1 VSLEKPVKHGN
12 TAVLLF
18 DNVGLSHYTS
28 YLARGLAKYRD
39 INFYG
44 LSKDDFELT
53 GAAKEKA
60 INFHWIGKKL
70 ASGQFSPIL
79 LLVIRP
85 IILSSILFKALT
97 RTKYGIVHIQG
108 HLPMFFL
115 FIPFLKL
122 KSKKICWTLHDVNLR
137 PSSEGLRGKIEL
149 FYMKLVTQ
157 PNILKKYTDSIIVHG
172 SLLKKMLESKGT
184 PCHKIHVVPHID
196 YRYMLDYNY
205 NISTLSIV
213 NDNII
218 SSSKNYVLLFG
229 RIKPYKGID
238 VLINAAK
245 IVRGKIDDD
254 NFVVL
259 IAGKGDQSYFENL
272 LTKEEYR
279 YIHIYNKF
287 IPNYQIS
294 DLFSKARF
302 VVLPY
307 ADASQSG
314 VIPLA
319 YTFSKPVI
327 VSHVGSL
334 AEYVEH
340 GKTGFIFEAG
350 NSSQLAD
357 YIIEL
362 LKDESKCL
370 EMGKRGY
377 QKMMEEMSLERCCSI
392 INAIYNRN

>member
-1 VSLEKPVKHGN
+1 
-12 TAVLLF
+12 
-18 DNVGLSHYTS
+18 
-28 YLARGLAKYRD
+28 
-39 INFYG
+39 
-44 LSKDDFELT
+44 
-53 GAAKEKA
+53 
-60 INFHWIGKKL
+60 
-70 ASGQFSPIL
+70 
-79 LLVIRP
+79 
-85 IILSSILFKALT
+85 
-97 RTKYGIVHIQG
+97 
-108 HLPMFFL
+108 
-115 FIPFLKL
+115 
-122 KSKKICWTLHDVNLR
+122 
-137 PSSEGLRGKIEL
+137 
-149 FYMKLVTQ
+149 
-157 PNILKKYTDSIIVHG
+157 
-172 SLLKKMLESKGT
+172 
-184 PCHKIHVVPHID
+184 
-196 YRYMLDYNY
+196 
-205 NISTLSIV
+205 V

-218 SSSKNYVLLFG
+218 SSSKNYLLLFG

-259 IAGKGDQSYFENL
+259 IAGKGDPSYFENL
-272 LTKEEYR
+272 LTKEEYQ

-327 VSHVGSL
+327 VSNVGSL

-350 NSSQLAD
+350 NSLQLAD

-362 LKDESKCL
+362 FKDKSKCL